1 MAKTISNIK
10 EIENS
15 LVRSNTKTL
24 SFTEEYQ
31 KINQVKY
38 NLGIAYFVAL
48 SVLMTT
54 LFI

>member
-1 MAKTISNIK
+1 MAQSISSVS
-10 EIENS
+10 EISKS
-15 LVRSNTKTL
+15 LTNAKAL